1 MRPDKFGELQIVA
14 FKQLIEMQAA
24 RPGSMIV
31 LWRERT
37 REGVAF
43 YVFAGLYHEQ
53 NLVFYAKIARMQFRD
68 QCLRRIV
75 EAAQEMK
82 RMGAGVILPL
92 DEEVKRANLIS
103 TIARKL

>member
-1 MRPDKFGELQIVA
+1 MRPDKFGRLQIVA
-14 FKQLIEMQAA
+14 FQQLIDMQET
-24 RPGSMIV
+24 RPGSLIV

-75 EAAQEMK
+75 EAAQEMRK
-82 RMGAGVILPL
+82 MGAGVILPL
-92 DEEVKRANLIS
+92 DEEVKRVNLLAAI
-103 TIARKL
+103 TRKV

>member
-1 MRPDKFGELQIVA
+1 MRPDKFGQLQIVA
-14 FKQLIEMQAA
+14 FKRLVDMQAN
-24 RPGSMIV
+24 RDGSLIA

-43 YVFAGLYHEQ
+43 YVFAGLFHEG
-53 NLVFYAKIARMQFRD
+53 NVVFYAKIARMQFRD

>member
-1 MRPDKFGELQIVA
+1 MRPDKFGRLQIVA
-14 FKQLIEMQAA
+14 FQQLIDMQET
-24 RPGSMIV
+24 RPGSLIV

-43 YVFAGLYHEQ
+43 YVFAGLFHEG
-53 NLVFYAKIARMQFRD
+53 NVVFYAKIARMQFRD